1 MAGDGAP
8 VGAELVIQ
16 LRSGV
21 WDPRRLGSLFL
32 APLYVSADSSV
43 PWSTSRCYGTS
54 QSVRDLDEGCGGDEG
69 GFSTVACCTPPC
81 TTSST
86 HVYDPCIN
94 LFACGCPWDSEG
106 SYASPAMLNVLGAFR
121 TSRSGIEDIWNCL
134 VKICLEC
141 PSSDRLLYQTLLYRL
156 HPPPLLLCD
165 NAD

>member
-16 LRSGV
+16 RRSGV

-32 APLYVSADSSV
+32 APLYVSADSPFLGPLLV
-43 PWSTSRCYGTS
+43 VMVLHNQCEIWMKAAVGMR
-54 QSVRDLDEGCGGDEG
+54 G